1 MTVVLVHGALETDR
15 LWDRML
21 PLLETDC
28 IALRLPGHA
37 APRPAGFAATKDA
50 YAEWLTGAIRQV
62 AGPVDAVGHGWGA
75 LLVLRT
81 VTALQV
87 PVRSWVVDNASAF
100 HPDFAVRDLER
111 IWQTPDAGERW
122 MSAARGA
129 PPTSPGGAA
138 GRLALLGVPS
148 LQAAIMGAALDDTM
162 SACVLDLARSAIPN
176 ARSGWPLPVGP
187 ASGPASWS
195 WPALTRSTRTAS
207 PRRSPSIWEPSG
219 DGSTVSGTT
228 GWRRPR
234 SVPLLFSANSGPRW
248 SRNSAAPQ
256 PAGPGRP
263 GTGCPASRTRGA
275 GGC

>member
-28 IALRLPGHA
+28 VAVRLPGHA
-37 APRPAGFAATKDA
+37 APRPAGFAATKEA
-50 YAEWLTGAIRQV
+50 YAEWLTGAIGQV
-62 AGPVDAVGHGWGA
+62 AGPVDVVGHGWGA

-87 PVRSWVVDNASAF
+87 RVRSWAVDNASAF

-122 MSAARGA
+122 MSAVRGA

-148 LQAAIMGAALDDTM
+148 RQAAVIGAALDDTM

-176 ARSGWPLPVGP
+176 ARSGWPPPAGP
-187 ASGPASWS
+187 ASGAGLVVVAGADPFDQDGLAQKVALDLGAQRRRLDGLGHYWMAEAPERAAAVLSEFWS
-195 WPALTRSTRTAS
+195 SLKP
-207 PRRSPSIWEPSG
+207 
-219 DGSTVSGTT
+219 
-228 GWRRPR
+228 
-234 SVPLLFSANSGPRW
+234 
-248 SRNSAAPQ
+248 
-256 PAGPGRP
+256 
-263 GTGCPASRTRGA
+263 
-275 GGC
+275 